1 MNYYQIKVS
10 FFRCRDLVIIKLQE
24 DGKKKVGVQE
34 QSGYQFKNT
43 AAHASNAR
51 KTPLHV

>member
-10 FFRCRDLVIIKLQE
+10 FFCRDLVIIKLQE
-24 DGKKKVGVQE
+24 DGKSGRTE

-43 AAHASNAR
+43 AAQPASNAR

>member
-24 DGKKKVGVQE
+24 DGIKKVGVQNKA
-34 QSGYQFKNT
+34 GINLKNT
-43 AAHASNAR
+43 ALQPAGNV
-51 KTPLHV
+51 P

>member
-10 FFRCRDLVIIKLQE
+10 FCRDLVIIKTT
-24 DGKKKVGVQE
+24 GRWHKKVGVQNKAGINLKIP
-34 QSGYQFKNT
+34 QPSLPMPV
-43 AAHASNAR
+43 